1 MANHGVVTY
10 GQDLLTAFFRM
21 ETVEH
26 FAQVSLVTEM
36 LGKQSLA
43 SGGDVEKLLAARA
56 PLRHRH
62 GVTGQSRMPSHIR
75 RPGPAARQHH
85 T

>member
-26 FAQVSLVTEM
+26 FAQVS
-36 LGKQSLA
+36 
-43 SGGDVEKLLAARA
+43 
-56 PLRHRH
+56 P
-62 GVTGQSRMPSHIR
+62 
-75 RPGPAARQHH
+75 
-85 T
+85 